1 MAVAG
6 HPSSTTPLQLS
17 SIWLPRSKH
26 LASGPHR
33 FGALVG
39 AVIVS
44 KQSSCGGDSSPHPD
58 CSDLAYAVLVPSVIA
73 MGIDWFSARDAVL
86 VPEPRG
92 AAFAPHL
99 IIKPG
104 LALMGLGGTF

>member
-73 MGIDWFSARDAVL
+73 MWIDWFSARDAVL